1 MPFDATTASR
11 LLEKKLAELSRKT
24 VLPASMLELVAAT
37 ARAQLVARGEEHSV
51 ITADMLEETER
62 NLRGA
67 PLLARDAFPVDF
79 ARATALFEEL
89 SRIVVTS
96 EAHLAKAL
104 EDINAA
110 KASGELDLEKAF
122 SRYIVGDDA
131 FFAAFGERTP
141 NAPRLLNFLVQAALT
156 PQLAAI
162 ADAAYAHFPA
172 ERTWNFGHCP
182 VCASPPLMA
191 RFVGKVGARH
201 LTCSFC
207 QLEYR
212 AKRMMCPYCG
222 EEDHKQLEVFTSPDE
237 PGYAVHVCLRC
248 KTYIKTTDFREFDRP
263 SLAVLDDLESLT
275 LDMAARNQG
284 YARPVLSAWG
294 F

>member
-1 MPFDATTASR
+1 MPFDATIASR

-24 VLPASMLELVAAT
+24 VLPAVMLDLVAAT
-37 ARAQLVARGEEHSV
+37 ARAQLAARSKENVV
-51 ITADMLEETER
+51 ITSDMIEETER

-67 PLLARDAFPVDF
+67 PLLPRDAFPVDF
-79 ARATALFEEL
+79 IRATELFEEL
-89 SRIVVTS
+89 SRIVIAS
-96 EAHLAKAL
+96 GAHFAEALD
-104 EDINAA
+104 DIAA
-110 KASGELDLEKAF
+110 ARASGELDLEKAF
-122 SRYIVGDDA
+122 SRHIIGDDA

-141 NAPRLLNFLVQAALT
+141 NAPRMLGFLVQAALT
-156 PQLAAI
+156 PQLVAVAE
-162 ADAAYAHFPA
+162 AAYAHFPTD
-172 ERTWNFGHCP
+172 RTWNFGHCP

-212 AKRMMCPYCG
+212 AKRLMCPYCG
-222 EEDHKQLEVFTSPDE
+222 EEDHKQLEVFTAPDE

-248 KTYIKTTDFREFDRP
+248 KNYIKTTDFREFDRP
-263 SLAVLDDLESLT
+263 SLPILDDLESLT

-284 YARPVLSAWG
+284 YTRPVLSAWG